1 MLQNPIY
8 TGVRQRGDIQTNRF
22 IHLQIIED
30 KLFLMAQSRLER
42 SKLEAPIGDTKYRE
56 NVLLSEHLFCM
67 HCGKR
72 MTVTRNIK
80 TRIKKDGSKVT
91 YHRLKYICINKSTL
105 HPCDGQRS
113 YSAELIDAT
122 VLKLL
127 QTALFSES
135 SSVTAPDTS
144 SARLQHEK
152 LVQEIAQEQISLE
165 TLKAEVVQ
173 VLQGTSAF
181 GSVLIRDLIQ
191 RSESRLM
198 TLNQELLAVQE
209 EQRSSKAQ
217 WGRISELRKTLI
229 KTNVSKLNTLPLH
242 QQREIANP
250 TTSCFL

>member
-1 MLQNPIY
+1 
-8 TGVRQRGDIQTNRF
+8 
-22 IHLQIIED
+22 
-30 KLFLMAQSRLER
+30 MAQSRLER

-127 QTALFSES
+127 QTALFS
-135 SSVTAPDTS
+135 
-144 SARLQHEK
+144 
-152 LVQEIAQEQISLE
+152 
-165 TLKAEVVQ
+165 
-173 VLQGTSAF
+173 
-181 GSVLIRDLIQ
+181 
-191 RSESRLM
+191 
-198 TLNQELLAVQE
+198 
-209 EQRSSKAQ
+209 
-217 WGRISELRKTLI
+217 
-229 KTNVSKLNTLPLH
+229 
-242 QQREIANP
+242 
-250 TTSCFL
+250 